1 MGERRYNRYDRE
13 FKIEAVRR
21 SFEPG
26 KTAAEVARELDIK
39 VTQLYKWREEFER
52 KQKEAF
58 PKSGKST
65 QNNELERL
73 RQENKRL
80 KQERDILKKSL
91 IFFVKDQEDD
101 LNSLEKTRESSQ

>member
-1 MGERRYNRYDRE
+1 MGERRYNRYDKQ

-52 KQKEAF
+52 KESQAF

-65 QNNELERL
+65 QESELEKL
-73 RQENKRL
+73 RRENKRL
-80 KQERDILKKSL
+80 EQERDILKKSL

-101 LNSLEKTRESSQ
+101 LNSLENTSENSR